1 MLSAIS
7 ALVLSTPLI
16 VRTENTVPIAVVS
29 LETIQENRSVEGV
42 ARLLDV
48 TYKAEFI
55 PQAVPDAGTVNLRG
69 FRNLNFRYNDSPGK
83 FEMRPV
89 LDSSLLEQIEVLR
102 GTQALSTYGGSA
114 SGAVLNLAIR
124 DTYSA
129 VPRGTNMFKPISV
142 DPLQFAQQGGWNR
155 QEYSFNKEKLSLDY
169 KISASYSYGGKSY
182 QDYVDKGSI
191 GLGQIWMPVGEPT
204 MSSFVPD
211 GKPNKDLQ
219 HGLGGIWVQPQNTEL
234 GFQAFFPPLTL
245 GQITSGK
252 TPQGYVTDVEKA
264 NGEMVVKSMQKLG
277 YSFPQ
282 MIAALQTLAP
292 EGTDMNRLNF
302 PSLDGDPCDYDL
314 DCPPGTIWYPSN
326 PAYQAMMTGVRYSRL
341 TFAEVFAGIGRGG
354 QDPRA
359 MRVLCMNMEKKEP
372 AAGVKYYPYRPK
384 DPVISSLANL
394 MDQANFRGPWDQAR
408 LWIYTDKATYEQV
421 NERLVNGVGQSAY
434 LMALADVAFAGGLDD
449 KMLKDPKYVKP
460 EFMIGSGAPSYAR
473 TWLMETLDAFHP
485 KKAGEWLK
493 GNAATMLQLVGPK
506 ADQDDN
512 QHLADTLRRM
522 TSFSAPED
530 REAALRFMSAAKA
543 QIGMLKGKLG
553 SGSDSLYS
561 GRESEVALALALV
574 KEGFLTQANDAL
586 AYVAE
591 KGPGDSNKALAK
603 QLLAGG

>member
-7 ALVLSTPLI
+7 AFVLSTPRI
-16 VRTENTVPIAVVS
+16 VGTENTVPIAVVT

-42 ARLLDV
+42 AHLLDV

-55 PQAVPDAGTVNLRG
+55 PQVVPDASTVTLRG
-69 FRNLNFRYNDSPGK
+69 FRNLDFRYNDPPGK
-83 FEMRPV
+83 FEMRPT
-89 LDSSLLEQIEVLR
+89 LDSSLIEQIEVMR
-102 GTQALSTYGGSA
+102 GAQALATYGGTST
-114 SGAVLNLAIR
+114 GAVLNLAIR

-129 VPRGTNMFKPISV
+129 VSRGTNIFKPITV
-142 DPLQFAQQGGWNR
+142 DPLQFAQQGGWNL
-155 QEYSFNKEKLSLDY
+155 QEYSFNKEKLRLDY
-169 KISASYSYGGKSY
+169 QISANYSYGGKLY
-182 QDYVDKGSI
+182 QDFVDKGSI
-191 GLGQIWMPVGEPT
+191 GLGGVWMAVGEPT
-204 MSSFVPD
+204 MSSFIPD
-211 GKPNKDLQ
+211 GKPDKDLQ
-219 HGLGGIWVQPQNTEL
+219 HDLGGIWVQPQNTEF
-234 GFQAFFPPLTL
+234 GFQALFPPMTL

-264 NGEMVVKSMQKLG
+264 NGEMIVKSMQKLG

-292 EGTDMNRLNF
+292 EGTDMNRLTF

-326 PAYQAMMTGVRYSRL
+326 PAYQAMMTGVRYSRPL
-341 TFAEVFAGIGRGG
+341 FAEVFAGIGRRG
-354 QDPRA
+354 QDSRA

-384 DPVISSLANL
+384 DPVISALAKL

-460 EFMIGSGAPSYAR
+460 EFMLGSGAPSYAR

-493 GNAATMLQLVGPK
+493 SNAATMLQLVGPK
-506 ADQDDN
+506 ADQADN

-522 TSFSAPED
+522 TSFTAPED

-561 GRESEVALALALV
+561 GRDSEVALALALV
-574 KEGFLTQANDAL
+574 KEGFLTPANDAL